1 MIRRRPVEA
10 LLFNIINIDELVE
23 IEEVGYVDGGE
34 RILPKA
40 LVE

>member
-10 LLFNIINIDELVE
+10 LLFNIITIDELVE

-34 RILPKA
+34 GVLA
-40 LVE
+40 QTVVE